1 MTTLSTSVI
10 RPLIIRLA
18 GHPWFSR
25 IATDTRPGRAVAS
38 RFVAGETLDRAM
50 TVARELDRMRVAAM
64 LDHLGENVETRAQ
77 ATDARDAYLAA
88 LDAIRSAPT
97 LDIAVSL
104 KLTQLG
110 LDRSVEAC
118 LANVEPI
125 LAAADDPATLVMF
138 DMEAHRYVD
147 RTLEVVRTVHAEHPR
162 VGVALQSYLRR
173 SATDVFELPAGI
185 RVRLVKGSYL
195 EPPDVVFAGKHEV
208 DQSFRR
214 LFATLLARGHA
225 IDVATH
231 DPRMLDG
238 VRRLV
243 DATEAGWSR
252 VEFQMLYGVR
262 RDLQA
267 DLARRGYP
275 VRVYIPYGTEWYPYL
290 TRRLAERPANMW
302 FVASNLA
309 RGARSTHDIR
319 SAR

>member
-1 MTTLSTSVI
+1 MI
-10 RPLIIRLA
+10 RPSILRLA
-18 GHPWFSR
+18 GYAWFR
-25 IATDTRPGRAVAS
+25 RMATDTRPGRAVAS
-38 RFVAGETLDRAM
+38 RFVAGETLDQAM
-50 TVARELDRMRVAAM
+50 IVARDLDRMRVAAM
-64 LDHLGENVETRAQ
+64 LDHLGENVETTAQ
-77 ATDARDAYLAA
+77 TVDARDAYLAA
-88 LDAIRSAPT
+88 LEAIRSTPT
-97 LDIAVSL
+97 LDVAVSL

-110 LDRSVEAC
+110 LDRSVQEC

-125 LAAADDPATLVMF
+125 LAAADDTATLVMI
-138 DMEAHRYVD
+138 DMEAHEYVE
-147 RTLEVVRTVHAEHPR
+147 RTLEVVRKVHAEHPR

-173 SATDVFELPAGI
+173 SATDVFDLPTGI

-195 EPPDVVFAGKHEV
+195 EPPDVVFAGKRDV
-208 DQSFRR
+208 DRSFRR
-214 LFATLLARGHA
+214 LFATLFARGHA

-231 DPRMLDG
+231 DPRMLEG

-302 FVASNLA
+302 FFASNL
-309 RGARSTHDIR
+309 IR

>member
-10 RPLIIRLA
+10 RPLILRLA
-18 GHPWFSR
+18 GHPWFR
-25 IATDTRPGRAVAS
+25 GIATDTRPGRAVAS
-38 RFVAGETLDRAM
+38 RFVAGETVDQAM
-50 TVARELDRMRVAAM
+50 AVARELDRMRVAAM
-64 LDHLGENVETRAQ
+64 LDHLGENVETAAQ
-77 ATDARDAYLAA
+77 AADARDAYLAA
-88 LDAIRSAPT
+88 LDAMRSSPT

-110 LDRSVEAC
+110 LDRSVKEC

-125 LAAADDPATLVMF
+125 LAAADPSTLVMI
-138 DMEAHRYVD
+138 DMEAHEYVE
-147 RTLEVVRTVHAEHPR
+147 RTLEVVHTVHAGHPR
-162 VGVALQSYLRR
+162 LGVAIQSYLRR

-195 EPPDVVFAGKHEV
+195 EPPDVVFAEKQEV
-208 DQSFRR
+208 DESFRR
-214 LFATLLARGHA
+214 LFATLYARGHA

-231 DPRMLDG
+231 DPRLLEG
-238 VRRLV
+238 VRRMV
-243 DATEAGWSR
+243 DASDADWFR

-302 FVASNLA
+302 FFASN
-309 RGARSTHDIR
+309 IFR

>member
-10 RPLIIRLA
+10 RPLILRLA
-18 GHPWFSR
+18 GHPWFR
-25 IATDTRPGRAVAS
+25 RFATDTRPGRTVAT

-50 TVARELDRMRVAAM
+50 TVAGELDRKRVAAM
-64 LDHLGENVETRAQ
+64 LDHLGENVETAGQ
-77 ATDARDAYLAA
+77 AVAARDAYLSA
-88 LDAIRSAPT
+88 LDAIRSTPT

-104 KLTQLG
+104 KLSQLG
-110 LDRSVEAC
+110 LDSSVQEC

-125 LAAADDPATLVMF
+125 LAAAENPATLVMI
-138 DMEAHRYVD
+138 DMEAHRYVE

-173 SATDVFELPAGI
+173 SATDVFDLPAGI

-195 EPPDVVFAGKHEV
+195 EPPDVVYAEKHEV
-208 DQSFRR
+208 DESFRR

-231 DPRMLDG
+231 DPRLLEG
-238 VRRLV
+238 VRRIV
-243 DATEAGWSR
+243 DTTESGWLR

-302 FVASNLA
+302 FFASNLL
-309 RGARSTHDIR
+309 RGAR
-319 SAR
+319 

>member
-1 MTTLSTSVI
+1 MTTLSASVI
-10 RPLIIRLA
+10 RPLILRLA
-18 GHPWFSR
+18 EHPWFR
-25 IATDTRPGRAVAS
+25 RFATDTRPGRAVAS
-38 RFVAGETLDRAM
+38 RFVAGETLDQAM
-50 TVARELDRMRVAAM
+50 TVGRELDRKRVAAM
-64 LDHLGENVETRAQ
+64 LDHLGENVETA
-77 ATDARDAYLAA
+77 AHAADARDAYLAA
-88 LDAIRSAPT
+88 LEAIRSNPT

-110 LDRSVEAC
+110 LDRSVDEC

-125 LAAADDPATLVMF
+125 LAAADEATTLVMI
-138 DMEAHRYVD
+138 DMEAHAYVE
-147 RTLEVVRTVHAEHPR
+147 RTLGVVRAVHAEHPR

-173 SATDVFELPAGI
+173 SAADVFDLPAGI

-195 EPPDVVFAGKHEV
+195 EPPDVVFAEKQDV
-208 DQSFRR
+208 DESFRR

-231 DPRMLDG
+231 DPRILEG
-238 VRRLV
+238 VRTIV

-302 FVASNLA
+302 FFASNLV
-309 RGARSTHDIR
+309 RGAR
-319 SAR
+319 

>member
-1 MTTLSTSVI
+1 MSVI
-10 RPLIIRLA
+10 RPLTLRLV
-18 GHPWFSR
+18 GHPWFR
-25 IATDTRPGRAVAS
+25 RVATGTRPGRAVAS
-38 RFVAGETLDRAM
+38 RFVAGETLDQAM
-50 TVARELDRMRVAAM
+50 TAARELDRMRIATM
-64 LDHLGENVETRAQ
+64 LDHLGENVETAAQ
-77 ATDARDAYLAA
+77 AADAREAYLAA
-88 LDAIRSAPT
+88 LVAIGATPT

-110 LDRSVEAC
+110 LDRSVKEC

-125 LAAADDPATLVMF
+125 LVAAENATTLVMI
-138 DMEAHRYVD
+138 DMEAHEYVE
-147 RTLEVVRTVHAEHPR
+147 RTLEVVRTVHAEHQR

-173 SATDVFELPAGI
+173 SATDVFDLPAGI

-195 EPPDVVFAGKHEV
+195 GSPDVVFAEKQEV
-208 DQSFRR
+208 DESFRS

-231 DPRMLDG
+231 DPRILEG
-238 VRRLV
+238 VRRMV
-243 DATEAGWSR
+243 DATEDGWRR

-267 DLARRGYP
+267 DFARRGYP

-302 FVASNLA
+302 FFASNLSK
-309 RGARSTHDIR
+309 GAR
-319 SAR
+319 

>member
-1 MTTLSTSVI
+1 MTMLSRVSTSTTSAI
-10 RPLIIRLA
+10 RSLILRLA
-18 GHPWFSR
+18 EHPWFRR
-25 IATDTRPGRAVAS
+25 IATTTRPGRAVAG
-38 RFVAGETLDRAM
+38 RFVAGETLGQAM
-50 TVARELDRMRVAAM
+50 RVARDLDRKRVAAM
-64 LDHLGENVETRAQ
+64 LDHLGENVETAAQ
-77 ATDARDAYLAA
+77 SSDARDAYLAA
-88 LDAIRSAPT
+88 LSAIRATPT

-110 LDRSVEAC
+110 LDHSVEEC
-118 LANVEPI
+118 LTNVETI
-125 LAAADDPATLVMF
+125 LAAADDTATLVMI
-138 DMEAHRYVD
+138 DMEAHAYVE
-147 RTLEVVRTVHAEHPR
+147 RTLEVVRKAHAEHPR

-173 SATDVFELPAGI
+173 SATDIFDLPAGI

-195 EPPDVVFAGKHEV
+195 EPPDVVFTDKHEV
-208 DQSFRR
+208 DDSFRR
-214 LFATLLARGHA
+214 LFATLFARGHA

-231 DPRMLDG
+231 DPRILEG
-238 VRRLV
+238 VRRIV
-243 DATEAGWSR
+243 DATEEGWFR

-302 FVASNLA
+302 FFASHL
-309 RGARSTHDIR
+309 IR